1 MNCNEIKYYLNDYS
15 KGILLDEIR
24 EEIHDH
30 LSFCSNCGKTFNDL
44 ITIGSEVG
52 SKKKNTQTRKEVCER
67 AQKSNG
73 KKGKVKKIVPKFFS
87 FIPAKN
93 TNTSFSNSNNNSQFR
108 ASENLNSK
116 WFIISSIVSVI
127 AFGIILAFMLFDRSP
142 NTFGHVEKLS
152 GYPVIESRVLTGQGI
167 IKFGEKL
174 ITDSKSRVRLMVG
187 TGSEIE
193 IEPKSEIKII
203 ETKTS
208 EHRLILYKGQIA
220 ARTWVAPKLFSIK
233 TPSAVV
239 TDLGCK
245 YDLSVDEQ
253 ASTLIQVKSGWVLM
267 EYKNRRVLLFAET
280 KCLSDS
286 SKGLGTPFSKD
297 ASSLFKE
304 SLYKVDFENSS
315 KNELAVL
322 LSEAK
327 QKDLITLFHLL
338 NRLDKE
344 SRGLI
349 YDRISLLYKMPQRIT
364 REGIVHGDKDMMG
377 RLWTELGLGSI
388 SIYHYL

>member
-1 MNCNEIKYYLNDYS
+1 MNCNDVKYYLTDYS

-44 ITIGSEVG
+44 MTIGSEVG
-52 SKKKNTQTRKEVCER
+52 SKKKNIQTRKEVLER
-67 AQKSNG
+67 AQNRSEKRG
-73 KKGKVKKIVPKFFS
+73 EVKKIIPNFFS
-87 FIPAKN
+87 FTPAKN
-93 TNTSFSNSNNNSQFR
+93 SKKSFLISNNNSRFR
-108 ASENLNSK
+108 TSENLNGK
-116 WFIISSIVSVI
+116 WFIISSIVSAI
-127 AFGIILAFMLFDRSP
+127 SFGIILAYSFFDRSP
-142 NTFGHVEKLS
+142 NTFGQVEKLS

-174 ITDSKSRVRLMVG
+174 ITDSESRVRLKVG

-208 EHRLILYKGQIA
+208 EHRLIISKGKIA
-220 ARTWVAPKLFSIK
+220 ARTWIAPKLFSVK
-233 TPSAVV
+233 TPSSVV
-239 TDLGCK
+239 TDLGSK

-267 EYKNRRVLLFAET
+267 EYKNRRVLLCAET
-280 KCLSDS
+280 TCISDS
-286 SKGLGTPFSKD
+286 SKGLGVPISNE
-297 ASSLFKE
+297 ASSTFKE
-304 SLYKVDFENSS
+304 SLYKLDFENSS
-315 KNELAVL
+315 KNELAIL

-327 QKDLITLFHLL
+327 KKDLITLFHLL
-338 NRLDKE
+338 KHLDNE
-344 SRGLI
+344 SRGMI
-349 YDRISLLYKMPQRIT
+349 YDRISLLFKMPQRIT